1 MWEHQ
6 ISRFEY
12 SAVSWTW
19 PLLNECAVYLLDF
32 TTYQTK
38 LRSRV
43 EAELIKELWV
53 NSYPLLTFH
62 LITALFRHSPQ
73 LSWRTVPH
81 TTVIL
86 PPPRSSTAYTRLCTR
101 WCVRV
106 IYWMIAVVLRKSRYR
121 CGRLLGKGRIRNFR
135 FDRSYSGTC
144 DDNTIFIVV
153 AGQRGLDANV
163 ANDSKWVLDIHLIGS
178 VQSR

>member
-1 MWEHQ
+1 MWEHK

-12 SAVSWTW
+12 SALSWTW
-19 PLLNECAVYLLDF
+19 PLLNECAVYLVDF

-43 EAELIKELWV
+43 KAELIKELWV
-53 NSYPLLTFH
+53 NSYPLLFT
-62 LITALFRHSPQ
+62 LSLRCSDTALNCHG
-73 LSWRTVPH
+73 VPH
-81 TTVIL
+81 ATVIL
-86 PPPRSSTAYTRLCTR
+86 PPPRSSAAYTRLCTR

-144 DDNTIFIVV
+144 DDKTIFIVV
-153 AGQRGLDANV
+153 VGQRGLDANV